1 MTKPFEKTTN
11 LAIEISSNPPIQTMP
26 NPFSYMAKHESK
38 PDPKQAIPASVNT
51 PANPDLGFFE
61 DKINP
66 DLPEPSGNP
75 FPSSYKKITSQS
87 NAYRGFNRS

>member
-11 LAIEISSNPPIQTMP
+11 LAIEISSKPPIQTMP
-26 NPFSYMAKHESK
+26 NPVSYMAKHESK
-38 PDPKQAIPASVNT
+38 PDPKQAIRPSVKT
-51 PANPDLGFFE
+51 PANPDLGFFKAE
-61 DKINP
+61 INP
-66 DLPEPSGNP
+66 DILEPSGNP